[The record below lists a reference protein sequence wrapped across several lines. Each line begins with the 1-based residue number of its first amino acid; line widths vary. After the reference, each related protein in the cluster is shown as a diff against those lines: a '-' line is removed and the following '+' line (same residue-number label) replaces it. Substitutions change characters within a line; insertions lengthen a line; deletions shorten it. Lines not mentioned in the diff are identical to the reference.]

1 MPKTDSLWRCKKRFL
16 MQQQEILMSL
26 RLTTETWSAWSE
38 FLCDNFTVKKK
49 KKDWWS
55 RTRSL
60 KPVEEN
66 PSVCLVKGAL
76 CTGSAAEKCV
86 PPSSHFSRALGS
98 WRRCQQSHRISCWQ
112 RLPSHAL
119 MQQQTK
125 REEAAENNC
134 TNHKSL
140 KGWTAHLSRWRT
152 ARSLGLWRDS
162 TLNAQVCP
170 DVFLPPKRCY
180 VTQNTICCVHSSIC
194 QKLNW
199 WENCCN
205 TVNPCHRF
213 KQQTRRSIFPLFK
226 KKKTTTFWH
235 FLYHGISL

>member
-1 MPKTDSLWRCKKRFL
+1 M
-16 MQQQEILMSL
+16 
-26 RLTTETWSAWSE
+26 
-38 FLCDNFTVKKK
+38 
-49 KKDWWS
+49 
-55 RTRSL
+55 
-60 KPVEEN
+60 
-66 PSVCLVKGAL
+66 VKGAL

-125 REEAAENNC
+125 REEVAENNC

-205 TVNPCHRF
+205 TVNSCHRF
-213 KQQTRRSIFPLFK
+213 KQQTRRSIFPLLK
-226 KKKTTTFWH
+226 KKKQQHFDIFCITAYPFNCKALMGSGQSWQGHLSLLTFLTQFPRKCLFMCTWKQEADMWGKPEWPKDFCCLIM
-235 FLYHGISL
+235 FL